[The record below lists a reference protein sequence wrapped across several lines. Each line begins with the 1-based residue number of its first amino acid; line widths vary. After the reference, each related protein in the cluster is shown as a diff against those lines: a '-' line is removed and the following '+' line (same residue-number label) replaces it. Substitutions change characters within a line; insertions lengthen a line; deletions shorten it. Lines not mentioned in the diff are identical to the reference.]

1 MNGFEDYIDG
11 TKKCPPKEI
20 RSGEA
25 NPEFIKW
32 RRLDRLILSWIY
44 STLTP
49 DIMSQIVGYET
60 SHEAWIALERIFSAS
75 SKARIM
81 QLRFEFQTIKKG
93 DDTTMEYIL
102 KVKTITDNLA
112 AIIVASIVASLTLL
126 VYAIKK
132 KIKSSNLGRFGT
144 RIQFYSCFFNI

>member
-1 MNGFEDYIDG
+1 MENVVFANGFEDYVDG

-32 RRLDRLILSWIY
+32 RRLDSLILSWIY
-44 STLTP
+44 STLPP
-49 DIMSQIVGYET
+49 DIMSQIVGYES
-60 SHEAWIALERIFSAS
+60 SHEAWIALQRIFPAS

-81 QLRFEFQTIKKG
+81 QLRLEFQTIKKG
-93 DDTTMEYIL
+93 GDTMMEYIL

-112 AIIVASIVASLTLL
+112 AIGESVKKG
-126 VYAIKK
+126 IKFF
-132 KIKSSNLGRFGT
+132 KSWEVWDLNTIL
-144 RIQFYSCFFNI
+144 

>member
-1 MNGFEDYIDG
+1 MENVVFVNGFKDYIDG

-20 RSGEA
+20 RYGEA

-49 DIMSQIVGYET
+49 DIMSQIVGYES
-60 SHEAWIALERIFSAS
+60 SHEAWIALQRIFFAS

-81 QLRFEFQTIKKG
+81 QLRFEF
-93 DDTTMEYIL
+93 
-102 KVKTITDNLA
+102 
-112 AIIVASIVASLTLL
+112 
-126 VYAIKK
+126 
-132 KIKSSNLGRFGT
+132 
-144 RIQFYSCFFNI
+144 